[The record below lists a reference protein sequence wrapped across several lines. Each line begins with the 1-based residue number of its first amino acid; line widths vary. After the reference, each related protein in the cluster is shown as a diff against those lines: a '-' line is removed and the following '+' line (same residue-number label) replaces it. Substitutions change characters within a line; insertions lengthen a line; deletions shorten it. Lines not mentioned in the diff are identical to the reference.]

1 MDYFNFV
8 NIVLVNL
15 FFCALL
21 QLYQPLKLLLLQ
33 PLVFSCTASNLLR
46 PLVLY
51 SLQPHVSCKKALNV
65 LCKSPQTSCVLSQLL
80 QHIEL

>member
-46 PLVLY
+46 TVVLY

-65 LCKSPQTSCVLSQLL
+65 CKSPQTSCVLSQLL
-80 QHIEL
+80 QHIDL